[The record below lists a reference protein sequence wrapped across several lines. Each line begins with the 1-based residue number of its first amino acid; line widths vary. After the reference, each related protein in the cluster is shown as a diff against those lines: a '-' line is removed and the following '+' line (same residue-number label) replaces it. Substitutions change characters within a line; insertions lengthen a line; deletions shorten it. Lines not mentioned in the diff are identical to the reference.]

1 MTQTDLTDAVSR
13 ALAMVPNVSALAKA
27 ANVSQ
32 SLLARIR
39 AGERQATPVVAN
51 KVAAVLERW
60 SAQYARAA
68 GGVRQAQQQKGRR

>member
-1 MTQTDLTDAVSR
+1 MTHTDLTDAVRR
-13 ALAMVPNVSALAKA
+13 ALAVVPNVSALAKA
-27 ANVSQ
+27 ARVSQ

-39 AGERQATPVVAN
+39 TGERQATPAVAA

-68 GGVRQAQQQKGRR
+68 EAIRRAQTRGKR